1 MIKRTIQSFMAA
13 FMAAVVLAIAMPL
26 PAQAAAP
33 VDDTAALA
41 GVEEAKGVFQIDFT
55 EAEKT
60 AFYLEII
67 RGTHANFV
75 RQGLEPDLV
84 IVFIGPTVQFLSTEA
99 GEDVAD
105 PATLMRIESEVE
117 RLAELG
123 VRLEVCAVATEVFGV
138 DNDTLFD
145 GLELTG
151 DGFVA
156 MIGWQAQGY
165 HPVTMF

>member
-1 MIKRTIQSFMAA
+1 MIKRSVLSLMAGT
-13 FMAAVVLAIAMPL
+13 VLALA
-26 PAQAAAP
+26 AAGAAYAAAP

-75 RQGLEPDLV
+75 RQGLDPDLV
-84 IVFIGPTVQFLSTEA
+84 IVFIGPTVKFLTTAADE
-99 GEDVAD
+99 EVAD
-105 PATLMRIESEVE
+105 PATLMRIESEVA
-117 RLAELG
+117 RLADLG
-123 VRLEVCAVATEVFGV
+123 VRLEVCGVATEVFGV

-145 GLELTG
+145 GLTLTG

-165 HPVTMF
+165 HPITMF

>member
-1 MIKRTIQSFMAA
+1 MIKRSLLSLSA
-13 FMAAVVLAIAMPL
+13 AAVLAVATPTVA
-26 PAQAAAP
+26 PAAAP
-33 VDDTAALA
+33 IDDAAALA

-75 RQGLEPDLV
+75 RQGVEPHLV
-84 IVFIGPTVQFLSTEA
+84 VVFIGPTVKFLTTEA

-105 PATLMRIESEVE
+105 PATLMRIESEVA

-145 GLELTG
+145 GLSLTG
-151 DGFVA
+151 DGFVS

>member
-1 MIKRTIQSFMAA
+1 MLRRSVLSLTAA
-13 FMAAVVLAIAMPL
+13 MLLAVAMPGA
-26 PAQAAAP
+26 AQAAEP
-33 VDDTAALA
+33 INDTAALA
-41 GVEEAKGVFQIDFT
+41 GVEEARGVFQIDFT

-75 RQGLEPDLV
+75 RQGVEPDLV
-84 IVFIGPTVQFLSTEA
+84 IVFIGPTVQFLTTEA
-99 GEDVAD
+99 GEEVAD
-105 PATLMRIESEVE
+105 PATLMRIESEVA
-117 RLAELG
+117 RLADLG
-123 VRLEVCAVATEVFGV
+123 VRLEVCGVATEVFGV

-145 GLELTG
+145 GLHLTG
-151 DGFVA
+151 DGFVS

>member
-1 MIKRTIQSFMAA
+1 MRNGLVTALLALMLLIPVHAA
-13 FMAAVVLAIAMPL
+13 EPINDA
-26 PAQAAAP
+26 
-33 VDDTAALA
+33 AALA
-41 GVEEAKGVFQIDFT
+41 GVDEAKGVFQIDFT

-67 RGTHANFV
+67 RGTHANFA
-75 RQGLEPDLV
+75 RQGLDPDLV

-99 GEDVAD
+99 GDDVAD
-105 PATLMRIESEVE
+105 PATLMRIESEVA
-117 RLAELG
+117 RLADLG

-145 GLELTG
+145 GLDLTG
-151 DGFVA
+151 DGFVS

>member
-1 MIKRTIQSFMAA
+1 MITRSLLSLMIAA
-13 FMAAVVLAIAMPL
+13 MLALVMPL
-26 PAQAAAP
+26 VVHATP
-33 VDDTAALA
+33 VDDAAALD
-41 GVEEAKGVFQIDFT
+41 GVEKAKGVFQIDFT

-75 RQGLEPDLV
+75 RQGLDPDLV
-84 IVFIGPTVQFLSTEA
+84 IVFIGPTVKFLTTEA
-99 GEDVAD
+99 GEEVAD
-105 PATLMRIESEVE
+105 PATLMRIESEVA
-117 RLAELG
+117 RLADLG
-123 VRLEVCAVATEVFGV
+123 VRLQVCAVATDVFGV

-165 HPVTMF
+165 HPITMF

>member
-1 MIKRTIQSFMAA
+1 MIKRTIQSFLT
-13 FMAAVVLAIAMPL
+13 AAVLALAMPL
-26 PAQAAAP
+26 SVQAAEP
-33 VDDTAALA
+33 IDDTAALA

-67 RGTHANFV
+67 RGTHANFE
-75 RQGLEPDLV
+75 RQGLDPDLV
-84 IVFIGPTVQFLSTEA
+84 IVFIGPTVQFLTTEA
-99 GEDVAD
+99 DEETVD
-105 PATLMRIESEVE
+105 PAILMRIESEVE
-117 RLAELG
+117 QLAELG

-151 DGFVA
+151 DGFVS

>member
-1 MIKRTIQSFMAA
+1 MRAMLLLLFT
-13 FMAAVVLAIAMPL
+13 VVLGIGQ
-26 PAQAAAP
+26 AQADVAA
-33 VDDTAALA
+33 DDAAALA
-41 GVEEAKGVFQIDFT
+41 GITEAKGVFQIDFT

-60 AFYLEII
+60 AFYLEVI

-75 RQGLEPDLV
+75 RQGVDPDLV

-105 PATLMRIESEVE
+105 PAVLMRIEEEVAQ
-117 RLAELG
+117 LADLG

-138 DNDTLFD
+138 DNDTLFE
-145 GLELTG
+145 GLDLTG

-156 MIGWQAQGY
+156 MIGWQSQGY

>member
-1 MIKRTIQSFMAA
+1 MIKRSVLSFTAA
-13 FMAAVVLAIAMPL
+13 IVLAVGMHG
-26 PAQAAAP
+26 AAHAAEP
-33 VDDTAALA
+33 INDTAALA

-55 EAEKT
+55 QAEKT

-75 RQGLEPDLV
+75 RQGLDPDLV

-105 PATLMRIESEVE
+105 PATLMRIESEVA

-145 GLELTG
+145 GLALTG
-151 DGFVA
+151 DGFVS

-165 HPVTMF
+165 HPITMF

>member
-1 MIKRTIQSFMAA
+1 MIKRTIQSFLA
-13 FMAAVVLAIAMPL
+13 AAVLALAMPL
-26 PAQAAAP
+26 SVQAAEP
-33 VDDTAALA
+33 IDDTAALA

-60 AFYLEII
+60 AFYLEVI
-67 RGTHANFV
+67 RGTHANFE
-75 RQGLEPDLV
+75 RQGLDPDLV
-84 IVFIGPTVQFLSTEA
+84 IVFIGPTVEFLTTEA
-99 GEDVAD
+99 DEEVAD
-105 PATLMRIESEVE
+105 PATLMRIESEVA

-151 DGFVA
+151 DGFVS

>member
-1 MIKRTIQSFMAA
+1 MIKHSVLSLMAGA
-13 FMAAVVLAIAMPL
+13 VLALAAVGAAH
-26 PAQAAAP
+26 AAAP
-33 VDDTAALA
+33 VDDAAALA

-55 EAEKT
+55 AAEKT

-75 RQGLEPDLV
+75 RQGLDPDLV
-84 IVFIGPTVQFLSTEA
+84 IVFIGPTVKFLTTEA
-99 GEDVAD
+99 DEEVAD
-105 PATLMRIESEVE
+105 PATLMRIESEVA
-117 RLAELG
+117 RLADLG
-123 VRLEVCAVATEVFGV
+123 VRLEVCTVATEVFGV

-165 HPVTMF
+165 HPITMF

>member
-1 MIKRTIQSFMAA
+1 MRQGLLACLIALLMIAPVRAA
-13 FMAAVVLAIAMPL
+13 E
-26 PAQAAAP
+26 P

-41 GVEEAKGVFQIDFT
+41 GVTQAKAVFQIDFT

-60 AFYLEII
+60 AFYLEVI

-75 RQGLEPDLV
+75 RQGLDPDLV
-84 IVFIGPTVQFLSTEA
+84 IVFIGPTVQFLSTQADEM
-99 GEDVAD
+99 VAD
-105 PATLMRIESEVE
+105 PATLMRIESEVS

-123 VRLEVCAVATEVFGV
+123 VRLQVCAVATEVFGV
-138 DNDTLFD
+138 DNETLFD

>member
-1 MIKRTIQSFMAA
+1 MIKRTVLSLMTAA
-13 FMAAVVLAIAMPL
+13 MFAVAMSAVAHAAE
-26 PAQAAAP
+26 P
-33 VDDTAALA
+33 VDDAAALA

-67 RGTHANFV
+67 RGTHANFE
-75 RQGLEPDLV
+75 RQGLDPQLV
-84 IVFIGPTVQFLSTEA
+84 IVFIGPTVKFLTTEA
-99 GEDVAD
+99 GEEVAD
-105 PATLMRIESEVE
+105 PATLMRIESEVA
-117 RLAELG
+117 RLADLG
-123 VRLEVCAVATEVFGV
+123 VRLQVCAVATEVFGV

-165 HPVTMF
+165 HPITMF

>member
-1 MIKRTIQSFMAA
+1 MIKRAVLSLMTAA
-13 FMAAVVLAIAMPL
+13 MLTVAMSAVVH
-26 PAQAAAP
+26 AAEP
-33 VDDTAALA
+33 IDDAAALA
-41 GVEEAKGVFQIDFT
+41 GVDEAKGVFQIDFT

-67 RGTHANFV
+67 RGTHANLE
-75 RQGLEPDLV
+75 RQGLDPQLV
-84 IVFIGPTVQFLSTEA
+84 IVFIGPTVKFLTTEA
-99 GEDVAD
+99 GEEVAD
-105 PATLMRIESEVE
+105 PATLMRIESEVA
-117 RLAELG
+117 RLADLG

>member
-1 MIKRTIQSFMAA
+1 MIKRSVLSLMS
-13 FMAAVVLAIAMPL
+13 AAVLAVAMHG
-26 PAQAAAP
+26 PAHAADPINDA
-33 VDDTAALA
+33 AALA
-41 GVEEAKGVFQIDFT
+41 GVAEAKGVFQIDFT

-67 RGTHANFV
+67 RGTHDNFV
-75 RQGLEPDLV
+75 RQGLDPDLV

-99 GEDVAD
+99 SEDIAD
-105 PATLMRIESEVE
+105 PATLMRIESEVA
-117 RLAELG
+117 RLAEFG

-145 GLELTG
+145 GLKLTG
-151 DGFVA
+151 DGFVS

>member
-1 MIKRTIQSFMAA
+1 MIKRTIQSFLT
-13 FMAAVVLAIAMPL
+13 AAVLALAMPL
-26 PAQAAAP
+26 SVQAAEP
-33 VDDTAALA
+33 IDDTAALA
-41 GVEEAKGVFQIDFT
+41 GVQEAKGVFQIDFT

-67 RGTHANFV
+67 RGTHANFE
-75 RQGLEPDLV
+75 RQGLDPDLV
-84 IVFIGPTVQFLSTEA
+84 IVFIGPTVQFLTTEA
-99 GEDVAD
+99 DEETVD
-105 PATLMRIESEVE
+105 PAILMRIESEVE
-117 RLAELG
+117 QLAELG

-151 DGFVA
+151 DGFVS